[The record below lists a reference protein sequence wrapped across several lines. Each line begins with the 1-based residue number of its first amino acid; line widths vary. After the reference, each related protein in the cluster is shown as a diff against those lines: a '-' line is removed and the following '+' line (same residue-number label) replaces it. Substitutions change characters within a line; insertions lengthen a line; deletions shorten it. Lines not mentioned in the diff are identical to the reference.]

1 MALIDGIKHK
11 YKATRDYSSKQEKE
25 VAKSLLGTVT
35 PNSGATKFSKG
46 DVHTDLFQIECKTQ
60 EKHKESFSIK
70 REWLEKNLQETLIT
84 GKKYTALAFN
94 FGPGEEN
101 YFIID
106 ENLFL
111 ILKEY
116 LEGK

>member
-11 YKATRDYSSKQEKE
+11 NKPTRYYSSKQEKQ
-25 VAKSLLGTVT
+25 VAKSLLGERT

-60 EKHKESFSIK
+60 ERHKESFSIK
-70 REWLEKNLQETLIT
+70 KEWLEKNLQETLIT

-101 YFIID
+101 YYIID
-106 ENLFL
+106 EKLFS
-111 ILKEY
+111 ILKDY
-116 LEGK
+116 LEGE